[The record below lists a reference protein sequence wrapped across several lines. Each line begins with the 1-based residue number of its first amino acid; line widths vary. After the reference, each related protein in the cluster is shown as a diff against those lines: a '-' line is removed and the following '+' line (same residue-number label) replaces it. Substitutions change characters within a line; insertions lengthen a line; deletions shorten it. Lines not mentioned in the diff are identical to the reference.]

1 MRKYLIIII
10 ALMSL
15 LSSCAGY
22 RDIAIGTVDVAK
34 VKLNSASKVNLDL
47 SVYVSNP
54 TNANFTLTDI
64 QGVLYRDDIPFAD
77 LTLNEPVSVSANY
90 IGNILV
96 KTNITLLDPMAVLV
110 MGLNLKSW
118 HMDEFKIKLK
128 ATVKKGAFKKSI
140 KLNNIPLDKLV
151 KKINL

>member
-10 ALMSL
+10 ALVSL

-22 RDIAIGTVDVAK
+22 RDITIGTVDVAK
-34 VKLNSASKVNLDL
+34 VKLNSASKVSLDL
-47 SVYVSNP
+47 SVCVSNP
-54 TNANFTLTDI
+54 TKANFTLTNV
-64 QGVLYRDDIPFAD
+64 QGMLYRDDIPFAN
-77 LTLNEPVSVSANY
+77 LALSEQISVPANY
-90 IGNILV
+90 SGDVLI

-151 KKINL
+151 KKISL